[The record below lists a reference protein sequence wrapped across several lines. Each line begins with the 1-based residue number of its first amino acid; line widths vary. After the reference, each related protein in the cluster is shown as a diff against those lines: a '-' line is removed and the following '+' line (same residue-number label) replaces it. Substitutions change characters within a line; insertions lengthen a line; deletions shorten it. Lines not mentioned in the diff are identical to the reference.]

1 MCFVTGGSQIAF
13 RGNSPSN
20 APVLQTA
27 NLENVLIAEDPL
39 STLLTLSTLLPLRS
53 PRRLLPRRRPPAP
66 PHASEVHASEVHA
79 SEVHARRQH
88 QTRPRHAPRQRQDVN
103 ASPPGDV
110 RGRRVA
116 QRGRRFRPE
125 RRTRHRD
132 EQDRR
137 RDERERRAGPR
148 RYRPADAPVRGE
160 LKRRERSGDSDGERK
175 VEKSQRAERRHLDA
189 QRDNLERRP
198 RGFAARPPDAP

>member
-39 STLLTLSTLLPLRS
+39 STLLTLLTLLPLRS

-66 PHASEVHASEVHA
+66 PHASEVHA

-116 QRGRRFRPE
+116 QRGRRVRPE

-148 RYRPADAPVRGE
+148 RYRPADAPVRVTPVVCLLALSLSFWETDE
-160 LKRRERSGDSDGERK
+160 LCMCVCVCVRVRVVPHYCRGNSSDHAPLRRR
-175 VEKSQRAERRHLDA
+175 
-189 QRDNLERRP
+189 
-198 RGFAARPPDAP
+198 